1 MSYWGRKKGTLKRK
15 VKRKIIPGYGKSTR
29 QKLGLKRRSS
39 SKRNRSTSG
48 GGGCSL
54 SAVQWFFCIVF
65 FIGGF
70 GFFSQSILAGLGAI
84 LTGIALCPL
93 VSIPTL
99 YRTVIVIFLMLV
111 TGFAMP
117 ESEKQEEPSRS
128 ASFFDENGERAYYP
142 TTTTTSELTTTT
154 TTKATTTTAAET
166 TTEETSTVE
175 TTTVVITTEPPT
187 QPPTDP
193 PVIVRD
199 NARDY
204 VINTNTGKFH
214 YSGCPSVKDIK
225 DGNRMDYHGTAEEI
239 EAMGYVKCK
248 RCF

>member
-1 MSYWGRKKGTLKRK
+1 MSYWGRKKGALKRK

-99 YRTVIVIFLMLV
+99 YRTVIVIFLLLV

-142 TTTTTSELTTTT
+142 TTTT
-154 TTKATTTTAAET
+154 ATEA
-166 TTEETSTVE
+166 TTEETSTVVTTAE
-175 TTTVVITTEPPT
+175 TTDTTTATETATEPPT
-187 QPPTDP
+187 TA
-193 PVIVRD
+193 D
-199 NARDY
+199 NGLDY
-204 VINTNTGKFH
+204 VLNNKSYKYH
-214 YSGCPSVKDIK
+214 RPSCSSVKDIADSHK
-225 DGNRMDYHGTAEEI
+225 VQYHGTTEDLQSK
-239 EAMGYVKCK
+239 GYSACG

>member
-1 MSYWGRKKGTLKRK
+1 MSYWGRKKGALKRK

-142 TTTTTSELTTTT
+142 TTTT
-154 TTKATTTTAAET
+154 ATEA
-166 TTEETSTVE
+166 TTEETSTVITTELTTTATTTLATAAE
-175 TTTVVITTEPPT
+175 TTAEYTDTTTATETATEPPT
-187 QPPTDP
+187 TA
-193 PVIVRD
+193 D
-199 NARDY
+199 NGLDY
-204 VINTNTGKFH
+204 VLNNSSYKYH
-214 YSGCPSVKDIK
+214 RPSCSSVKDIK
-225 DGNRMDYHGTAEEI
+225 DSHKVQYHGTTEDLQSK
-239 EAMGYVKCK
+239 GYSACG